1 MYFYEKTI
9 NDIGHGE
16 ACFHEAAEHG
26 KLLDEET
33 ISVYSAT
40 DPVEMNLSGIQT
52 KLIQLTG
59 RFCEAYGS
67 DLICTFA
74 DLQPFIRISAITQ
87 SNRWVI
93 PVGIRARG
101 VDHEGFILSRLRDTI
116 TNPMTGYVH
125 VEYAY
130 RKLLVLD
137 IQDEVKNTPDDSLH
151 CTRTVRLIDITHSIA
166 RVPQ

>member
-9 NDIGHGE
+9 DDIGHGE
-16 ACFHEAAEHG
+16 ACFHEAAKHG
-26 KLLDEET
+26 RLLDEET

-93 PVGIRARG
+93 PVGIRASG

-151 CTRTVRLIDITHSIA
+151 CTRTVRLIDITHSIT